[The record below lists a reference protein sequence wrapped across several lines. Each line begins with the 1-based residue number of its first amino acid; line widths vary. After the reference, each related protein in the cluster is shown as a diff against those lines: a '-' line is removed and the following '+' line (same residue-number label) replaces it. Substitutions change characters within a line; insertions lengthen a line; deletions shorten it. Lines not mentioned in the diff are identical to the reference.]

1 MLCACS
7 VIKAPL
13 KPHLSQTVRSIEI
26 AAIEVDRILL
36 IRRVNPLFL
45 VMGSSGLVADAL
57 VVASNASRY
66 EASAGSVHKMCMDV
80 FKSAVMQSISRQGIE
95 VHSSNKRYWNYFKA
109 SQKDLRHSVDGLLRI
124 RLSQMGFW
132 SQAVV
137 YGYFPSVLVDVTLI
151 DPLSRDVLY
160 SDQFSMGI
168 DFTSVE
174 VMALGVGKIN
184 RLHVEEDFSAYK
196 NLNALLAH
204 PAESRND
211 LLKVMAIAAEH
222 IGQGLRRPAL
232 LKTLTL
238 E

>member
-1 MLCACS
+1 
-7 VIKAPL
+7 
-13 KPHLSQTVRSIEI
+13 
-26 AAIEVDRILL
+26 
-36 IRRVNPLFL
+36 
-45 VMGSSGLVADAL
+45 
-57 VVASNASRY
+57 
-66 EASAGSVHKMCMDV
+66 
-80 FKSAVMQSISRQGIE
+80 
-95 VHSSNKRYWNYFKA
+95 
-109 SQKDLRHSVDGLLRI
+109 VDGLLRI

-211 LLKVMAIAAEH
+211 LLKVMTIAAEH
-222 IGQGLRRPAL
+222 IGQGLRRPEV
-232 LKTLTL
+232 LKALTL